1 VYEPE
6 PSLASVRGLRSCDPT
21 NENQQGIGIGIKAFL
36 SLSVEPLSVLFVG
49 ERKCS
54 LV

>member
-36 SLSVEPLSVLFVG
+36 FVG